1 MLDLTPDPVAFSIGP
16 LTVRWYGLM
25 VMLGLAATYLVVER
39 EARRRKL
46 DPGFLVNL
54 MIVVTVAGLIGA
66 RLYHVIDEWD
76 RFSDNLLAIVLP
88 PYDGLG
94 VFGAFVTGS
103 AAAVAYGI
111 WKRQPILPWAD
122 AIAPGLFV
130 MQGIGRWGNF
140 FNQELYGPPT
150 TLPWGIPIDCA
161 RRYAVWACPPLGDTP
176 AETLFQPLFLYESV
190 SAAIGAVVLLVLARR
205 ARWLRPGDLLLMFL
219 AWYGAVRFVVEPL
232 RMDPWAV
239 TGVPVASIFSA
250 LFVVGALA
258 VLAWR
263 HRPGAAAGER
273 AKLDAGGGEAAGTG

>member
-16 LTVRWYGLM
+16 LAVRWYGLV
-25 VMLGLAATYLVVER
+25 VMLGLAASYLVVER

-46 DPGFLVNL
+46 DTGFLVNL
-54 MIVVTVAGLIGA
+54 MIVVTAAGLVGA

-76 RFSDNLLAIVLP
+76 RFRDNLLAIVLP

-94 VFGAFVTGS
+94 VFGAFVTGWL
-103 AAAVAYGI
+103 AALAYGT
-111 WKRQPILPWAD
+111 WKRQPKLQWMD

-130 MQGIGRWGNF
+130 MQGFGRWGNF

-161 RRYAVWACPPLGDTP
+161 HRYAAWACPPLGDTP
-176 AETLFQPLFLYESV
+176 VETLFQPLFLYESV

-205 ARWLRPGDLLLMFL
+205 ARWLRPGDLMLIFFVWFGAARFL
-219 AWYGAVRFVVEPL
+219 VEPL
-232 RMDPWAV
+232 RTDPWAV
-239 TGVPVASIFSA
+239 TAIPVASILSA
-250 LFVVGALA
+250 VFVVGALA

-263 HRPGAAAGER
+263 HRPGAAAAER
-273 AKLDAGGGEAAGTG
+273 AQLDSGEGEAAETG